1 MAYKLT
7 VSDRIEFDVKFS
19 LNDGGEEKKFGARLS
34 AKRIQQDKLK
44 AEFDAG
50 VTVGDFLKARGLT
63 MLEWIGKPA
72 LVDDETDQPIPPGEV
87 ALQALQDLVS
97 GMVNLVYASYLEANG
112 AKGRAGN

>member
-7 VSDRIEFDVKFS
+7 VSARIEFDVKFT

-34 AKRIQQDKLK
+34 AKRIAQDKLK

-72 LVDDETDQPIPPGEV
+72 LEEEETGNPLPPGEV
-87 ALQALQDLVS
+87 ALQALQDLIS

-112 AKGRAGN
+112 ARGRAGN